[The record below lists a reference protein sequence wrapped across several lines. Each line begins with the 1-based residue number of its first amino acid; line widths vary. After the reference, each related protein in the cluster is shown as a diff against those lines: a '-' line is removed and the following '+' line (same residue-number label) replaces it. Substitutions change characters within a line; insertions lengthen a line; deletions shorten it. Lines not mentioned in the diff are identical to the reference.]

1 MAIIR
6 TNKYP
11 LQYPSITEDPTPNSN
26 LLYFQL
32 DGHNKTTLTPLID
45 SMLNLNPASYLPVT
59 FGISQQAG
67 EITGPLGG
75 ILQLKGEVTHC
86 RHVIYNTQSD
96 YRNNIDYAP
105 FLSMDPTRPIIQTRS
120 DTYNTLTHNIIGYNY
135 YPNSA
140 SVNYYFTR
148 KVGNTQDYSQTPP
161 LQNTTLTATYYAYP
175 MYINPSTGNQIVIA
189 GLHSTTPPGTSQ
201 GASWTGIFGST
212 LAQATPV
219 TGVQGTKNMQ
229 FVGVATDNLPIFL
242 HNNVGDDYTQV
253 FYKYNDSN
261 NTSVVLNTFNTA
273 PAGAGTSA
281 GGARTA
287 PTGGN
292 FCVKLASRTF
302 TNPNTNNTGFYL
314 PYFDTSGNYHPHYF
328 EWNTTTNVFTR
339 NSAITMTYASGNFS
353 TYHTVDVTSLT
364 SVSIAYGMQRFYAN
378 ESFVYSGTRYVTFM
392 YLHGAGGVLD
402 ATPLNRTFVTYS
414 VNGSNYAQLTYHSSL
429 TIPAT
434 PKSIVWLNDARTL
447 FGIFTQANFYIYS
460 FNSAVTGWA
469 LTASLPYQFNAVGRD
484 SLGRIWAQDSG
495 PFGYGRVHLLSGAVP
510 TTVSVVPAQ
519 TSYSYAGSTINT
531 TLIVNAYDATGARMV
546 ANITLTATGNGIRL
560 VDGSSNQV
568 TTLVVTTSA
577 SANTTVNAAV
587 ISAGPTTISSSIVF

>member
-11 LQYPSITEDPTPNSN
+11 LQYPSMTEDPTPGAN

-32 DGHNKTTLTPLID
+32 DGHNKTTLAPQID
-45 SMLNLNPASYLPVT
+45 TMLNLNPASFLPVT
-59 FGISQQAG
+59 FGISQQSG
-67 EITGPLGG
+67 EATGPLGG
-75 ILQLKGEVTHC
+75 ILLLKGEVTHC
-86 RHVIYNTQSD
+86 RNVIYNTNND
-96 YRNNIDYAP
+96 TRNNIDYAP
-105 FLSMDPTRPIIQTRS
+105 FLSMDPARPIIQANS
-120 DTYNTLTHNIIGYNY
+120 HTYNTLTHTILGYNIM
-135 YPNSA
+135 PATA
-140 SVNYYFTR
+140 SLNYYFTR
-148 KVGNTQDYSQTPP
+148 KLGSTQDWSQTPP
-161 LQNTTLTATYYAYP
+161 LQNTSSTATYFNYP
-175 MYINPSTGNQIVIA
+175 MYINPSTGNLITIA
-189 GLHSTTPPGTSQ
+189 GLQSTTGVGTSQ
-201 GASWTGIFGST
+201 GASFTGVFGST
-212 LAQATPV
+212 LALATPV

-229 FVGVATDNLPIFL
+229 FVGVATDNQPIFL
-242 HNNVGDDYTQV
+242 HNNIGDDYTQS

-261 NTSVVLNTFNTA
+261 NTSVALTAFSTA
-273 PAGAGTSA
+273 PASGGTSA

-314 PYFDTSGNYHPHYF
+314 PYFDTSGNYHPNYF

-339 NSAITMTYASGNFS
+339 NSSITMTYASGNFS
-353 TYHTVDVTSLT
+353 TYHTVDATSLT
-364 SVSIAYGMQRFYAN
+364 SVSAAYAMQRFYAN

-392 YLHGAGGVLD
+392 YFHGAGGVLD
-402 ATPLNRTFVTYS
+402 GTPLSRTFVTYS
-414 VNGSNYAQLTYHSSL
+414 VNATNYASLTYHSSL

-469 LTASLPYQFNAVGRD
+469 LTATLPYQFNAAGRD

-495 PFGYGRVHLLSGAVP
+495 PFGYGRIHLLSGAVP

-531 TLIVNAYDATGARMV
+531 TLTINAYDVTGARMA

-568 TTLVVTTSA
+568 TSLVVATSA
-577 SANTTVNAAV
+577 SASTTVNAAV